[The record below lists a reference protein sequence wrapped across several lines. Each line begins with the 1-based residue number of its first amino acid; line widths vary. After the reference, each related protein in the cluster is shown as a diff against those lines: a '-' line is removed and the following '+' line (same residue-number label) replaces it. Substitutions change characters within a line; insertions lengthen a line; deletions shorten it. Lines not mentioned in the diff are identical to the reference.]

1 MGLRAWRA
9 ASVIKGLADGI
20 DAVGT
25 ERRCLGD
32 AFAWDGG
39 GVVCPSPS
47 FACLPLS
54 LEPRS
59 DPHINEV
66 RSWKGS

>member
-39 GVVCPSPS
+39 GGCLS
-47 FACLPLS
+47 FPLLCLPAPQL
-54 LEPRS
+54 
-59 DPHINEV
+59 
-66 RSWKGS
+66 GA